1 MAKEERVFMPKTN
14 QAGIQ
19 TQKTTKNGTEDKDDK
34 KVILKKCQEL
44 IKERE
49 LMWERLGMQK
59 KSCLP
64 K

>member
-1 MAKEERVFMPKTN
+1 MPKTN

-19 TQKTTKNGTEDKDDK
+19 TQKTTKNGTEGKDDK
-34 KVILKKCQEL
+34 KIILKKCQEL
-44 IKERE
+44 VKERE
-49 LMWERLGMQK
+49 LMWERLGMQN